1 MDGNSY
7 LRATHKLQ
15 FKPEID
21 VFAGRI
27 NNEVFKYVPGRPEPE
42 AYAVDAFS
50 VGWKNQNIQC
60 FPPFSI
66 IKAVLQKCI
75 QTKQQA

>member
-1 MDGNSY
+1 MDGNSN

-21 VFAGRI
+21 LFAGRI
-27 NNEVFKYVPGRPEPE
+27 NHEVSKYVPGRPKPE

-66 IKAVLQKCI
+66 IKVVLQKCM
-75 QTKQQA
+75 